1 MTTTKKSLR
10 PASGLASAIATA
22 LILTSCASPSA
33 RSDLEYG
40 RALMATGSIKD
51 AYVVLQNAQ
60 AQHPQDAEIAAALA
74 SARERLATFFLSE
87 GNTAMAQS
95 RWDDAVAN
103 FSQLTQMKGYEAQG
117 KERLVAVDLAR
128 RQEASGA
135 APVIAPVAALPAG
148 QAVAVPAITA
158 SASAP
163 LPTTAPAPTP
173 APAPVAVPAPK
184 TKAVSVAVLENAKV
198 MSVES
203 APVAAPTPPT
213 SAPASAPVAV
223 APVSSLQEALSRKVT
238 LQFRD
243 ATVRSL
249 FDAIGKTSGLNIVID
264 KDVAPDLKTSI
275 YLKDTSIRNALEKI
289 VLTTHLGWSATD
301 DNTLLIYPDEQPKQ
315 SDYQNLVVRGFHLA
329 NADVKMVANSL
340 KTVLKFRDVMV
351 DEKLNMIVVR
361 DTPQALALAEQLI
374 ALHDVP
380 EPEVM
385 LEVAIIEVSKGKLQS
400 LGVAWPPS
408 ITLSPIARS
417 AQPTVTT
424 STTDTLATNSA
435 TTAQTIPLTLKDL
448 YNLTPGSLGL
458 TMGGLTVNAN
468 ATDSDV
474 NILANPR
481 IRAKNRE
488 KAKILI
494 GERVPNI
501 SATATSNGVVSQ
513 NITYVDVGLK
523 LDVEPQIYPGNE
535 IGLKIALEVSS
546 INSTITNT
554 ANGTVAYRIGTR
566 NASTV
571 LRLKDGENQILAGLI
586 QNADRTTATKV
597 PLLGDIPILGR
608 LFRSDDL
615 DKSKTEIVLSITP
628 HLIRGIAKPTADG
641 ESFDAGTVT
650 SVRGHRTESETPQ
663 QQDQPAAAQPTQVP
677 APQPSDAPGVLRR
690 SND

>member
-1 MTTTKKSLR
+1 MTTTKKSHWPLT
-10 PASGLASAIATA
+10 PGSLVSAIVTA
-22 LILTSCASPSA
+22 VILSSCASPGA
-33 RSDLEYG
+33 RTDLEYG
-40 RALMATGSIKD
+40 KALMATGSIKE
-51 AYVVLQNAQ
+51 AYIVLEKAQ
-60 AQHPQDAEIAAALA
+60 AQHPRDAEIAKTLA
-74 SARERLATFFLSE
+74 SARERLAVFLLTE
-87 GNTAMAQS
+87 GNTAIEQS

-103 FSQLTQMKGYEAQG
+103 FSQLTQIKGYEAQG
-117 KERLVAVDLAR
+117 KERLVALEQAR
-128 RQEASGA
+128 RSQASNA
-135 APVIAPVAALPAG
+135 ASVSAPATTATSAG
-148 QAVAVPAITA
+148 QAVAPAAIVATSPA
-158 SASAP
+158 PATSAP
-163 LPTTAPAPTP
+163 AVVPAPTP
-173 APAPVAVPAPK
+173 APKTRAVSRATKPAVITPAPEPASGPVSGSLAPSVQKPAEVGAAPVL
-184 TKAVSVAVLENAKV
+184 SLLE
-198 MSVES
+198 
-203 APVAAPTPPT
+203 
-213 SAPASAPVAV
+213 
-223 APVSSLQEALSRKVT
+223 EALSKKIT

-243 ATVRSL
+243 APVRSL

-264 KDVAPDLKTSI
+264 KDVAPDLKASI
-275 YLKDTSIRNALEKI
+275 FLKDTTVRNAIEKI
-289 VLTTHLGWSATD
+289 VLTTHLGWSTTD

-340 KTVLKFRDVMV
+340 KTVLKFHDVMV

-361 DTPQALALAEQLI
+361 DTPRALALAEQLI
-374 ALHDVP
+374 ALHDAP

-385 LEVAIIEVSKGKLQS
+385 LEVAILEVTKGRLEN

-408 ITLSPIARS
+408 MTLTPLARS
-417 AQPTVTT
+417 NT
-424 STTDTLATNSA
+424 SSTAA
-435 TTAQTIPLTLKDL
+435 TTTLPTGEVVSSNNPAALTLRDL

-458 TMGGLTVNAN
+458 TMGGLTINAN
-468 ATDSDV
+468 ATDSDI

-546 INSTITNT
+546 INSTVENK

-586 QNADRTTATKV
+586 QDADRKSVTKV
-597 PLLGDIPILGR
+597 PLLGDIPILGK
-608 LFRSDDL
+608 LFRSDGL
-615 DKSKTEIVLSITP
+615 DKSKTEVLLSITP
-628 HLIRGIAKPTADG
+628 HLIRGIAKPTAQG

-650 SVRGHRTESETPQ
+650 SVRGHRPEGETQPQ
-663 QQDQPAAAQPTQVP
+663 QQDQPAPAQP
-677 APQPSDAPGVLRR
+677 AQPPGNADAPATPRR